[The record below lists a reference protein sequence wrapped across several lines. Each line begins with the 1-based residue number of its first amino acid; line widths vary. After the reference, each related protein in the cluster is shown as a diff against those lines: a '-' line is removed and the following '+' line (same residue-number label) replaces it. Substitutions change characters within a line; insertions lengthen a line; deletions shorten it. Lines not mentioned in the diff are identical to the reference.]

1 MTGNR
6 SDVEFIQS
14 RSLADRS
21 NRKGKGLNLADQQ
34 MVLLLDDDDPTSRE
48 ARVSRWNTLVRVTL
62 PSMAKPNLWPISLDH
77 CFMRVC
83 LDTALGGPWHLS
95 VKRPA
100 IKYLT
105 DDQLEAAIAVG
116 EGLVARPQML
126 AALNSASIAW
136 RKATKSR

>member
-1 MTGNR
+1 MALFPDD
-6 SDVEFIQS
+6 SAPAS
-14 RSLADRS
+14 RKEL
-21 NRKGKGLNLADQQ
+21 
-34 MVLLLDDDDPTSRE
+34 
-48 ARVSRWNTLVRVTL
+48 VSRWNTLVRVTL
-62 PSMAKPNLWPISLDH
+62 PDMASPNHWPIFLDH